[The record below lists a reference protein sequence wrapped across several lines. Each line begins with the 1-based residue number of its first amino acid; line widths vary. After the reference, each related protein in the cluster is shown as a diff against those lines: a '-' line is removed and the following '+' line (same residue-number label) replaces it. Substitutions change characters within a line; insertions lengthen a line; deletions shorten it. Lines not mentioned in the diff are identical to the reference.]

1 MNWDVEKTRSENCQ
15 LCILRRR
22 TCGKTSLQLI
32 LSDST
37 TLACEQPPPPTA
49 VGRGGGMEG
58 VLYTAC
64 DPTETFG
71 SGFPL

>member
-37 TLACEQPPPPTA
+37 TLAYEQPPLPY
-49 VGRGGGMEG
+49 RGGEG
-58 VLYTAC
+58 GW
-64 DPTETFG
+64 DGG
-71 SGFPL
+71 SIIYSLRSNWNFW